1 MKKEIE
7 NRTGLELTEKQQKR
21 RERILNVAENH
32 IYKNGF
38 YKLSLDDLVQT
49 LRISKSTIYENFGSK
64 DGLVEAVVERFEEKM
79 ESELEDLVFN
89 DERPV
94 KDRLLRVAEFQGKI
108 VIELTSR
115 FLNDLRI
122 HTPHLWDLHLQR
134 KAIRRERYYRKL
146 IEQGFQAGIFDKK
159 LDLEFVLRLYMEMSG
174 LVCTSDILDH
184 VSMSRAE
191 AYESIIAIFLKGVKP
206 IDI

>member
-1 MKKEIE
+1 ME
-7 NRTGLELTEKQQKR
+7 NSTTLELTEKQLKR
-21 RERILNVAENH
+21 KERILNVAETH

-64 DGLVEAVVERFEEKM
+64 EGLVEAVVERFEEKM

-89 DERPV
+89 DDRSV
-94 KDRLLRVAEFQGKI
+94 TDRLLSVAEFQGKI
-108 VIELTSR
+108 VSELTSR

-122 HTPHLWDLHLQR
+122 HTPDLWELHLER
-134 KAIRRERYYRKL
+134 KANRREKYYRKL
-146 IEQGFQAGIFDKK
+146 IEQGFKAGVFDRK

-174 LVCTSDILDH
+174 LVCTSDMLDH
-184 VSMSRAE
+184 VSMNRTE
-191 AYESIIAIFLKGVKP
+191 AYASIIAIFLKGVKP
-206 IDI
+206 TDT